1 MQEEQSKI
9 KSETIQGL
17 LLEGQDKFTTLLRQ
31 KSTDVQKS
39 LDDFFNVANRI
50 QYIKDNATLE
60 NIDGYNNDIIALEME
75 FNKYKQEFNNL
86 CHQNDKTKNNEKK
99 PFDQINAEINEWR
112 KILADKIKTELDDIW
127 DEANQKFKKETRWF
141 FNPFSSKPT
150 QNELEQQKNML
161 IAQSSVVQF
170 FGQDEIIN
178 IMTCCSD
185 INRKE
190 SQIEALLTSLK
201 QLSKMSTEKKHEE
214 AKRSAEEK
222 NVASLKLNQGKKT
235 AQQHIQK
242 NTVSIIEQQEIN
254 KIANW
259 LQTEQNATYITKE
272 DIIEQCHD
280 FGVDNYDDFKI
291 AFLQEIELEKMQNF
305 IKNDRNIMLSK
316 EECKELFKHY
326 GIKTFSEFREQLNQ
340 GMQKIAETIGGD
352 GINEVCN
359 KLYNEAQNISDYVDC
374 MNSLSDNQ
382 DKPLIKKVDVNL
394 LQAKADRLKK
404 TLGEKN
410 IFIQF
415 LMLFGYDPDGLVTAY
430 HIAKD
435 RLKEAKWDERNNLLN
450 NSGNNFINNNSEY
463 SKMYSG
469 NKNVVNNNNV
479 ALFGRQ
485 SIRPLNN
492 NLGY

>member
-17 LLEGQDKFTTLLRQ
+17 LSEGRDKFTPLLTQ
-31 KSTDVQKS
+31 KSTDVQNS
-39 LDDFFNVANRI
+39 LAEFFKIANRI
-50 QYIKDNATLE
+50 QDIKDNATLE
-60 NIDGYNNDIIALEME
+60 NIDGYNNDIIELEMA
-75 FNKYKQEFNNL
+75 FNKCKQEFNNL
-86 CHQNDKTKNNEKK
+86 YYQNDESNDKEKK
-99 PFDQINAEINEWR
+99 SFDQINAEINEWR

-161 IAQSSVVQF
+161 IAQSSIVQF
-170 FGQDEIIN
+170 FGKDEIIN
-178 IMTCCSD
+178 ITTCCSD

-201 QLSKMSTEKKHEE
+201 QLSKMSTEKKQEE
-214 AKRSAEEK
+214 AKRLAEEK
-222 NVASLKLNQGKKT
+222 SVASIKLNQGKET
-235 AQQHIQK
+235 VQQHIQK
-242 NTVSIIEQQEIN
+242 NTVSTIEKQEIN

-272 DIIEQCHD
+272 DIIEQCRD

-326 GIKTFSEFREQLNQ
+326 DIKTFSEFREKLNQ
-340 GMQKIAETIGGD
+340 GAEEIAETIGGERA
-352 GINEVCN
+352 NEIRD
-359 KLYNEAQNISDYVDC
+359 KLHNEARNISDYVDC
-374 MNSLSDNQ
+374 MNDLANNQ
-382 DKPLIKKVDVNL
+382 GKPLIKKVDINL
-394 LQAKADRLKK
+394 LQARADSLKK
-404 TLGEKN
+404 KMEEKN

-415 LMLFGYDPDGLVTAY
+415 LMLFGYDPDGLMTAY
-430 HIAKD
+430 HIAKE

-469 NKNVVNNNNV
+469 NKNVANNNNI
-479 ALFGRQ
+479 ALFGQQ
-485 SIRPLNN
+485 SIQQSNTG
-492 NLGY
+492 LGY